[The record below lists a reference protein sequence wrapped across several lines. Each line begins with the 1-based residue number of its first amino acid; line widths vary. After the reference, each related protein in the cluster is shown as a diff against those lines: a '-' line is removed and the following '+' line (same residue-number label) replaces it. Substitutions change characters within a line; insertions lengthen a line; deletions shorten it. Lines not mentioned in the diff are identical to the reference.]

1 MQFPKGIVDV
11 DGVQCRPEDA
21 RVSVFDRGFLYGD
34 SAFEALRTYGGRG
47 FRQRAHLERLARSC
61 ERLRIALP
69 LSIEAL
75 DERVERAVNA
85 TGFPECYLRLVVTR
99 GIGPMGLD
107 LGLGN
112 RPSVVVY
119 ALEIK
124 EQPVEMYARGI
135 KVGLQHTLRSADGT
149 PAAGAKTSNYL
160 ASMLALDTV
169 KARGASEVLI
179 VDASGAILEGGTS
192 NVFLVQ
198 DGALITPPLSV
209 GILEGITRRTV
220 LELAATLGVRC
231 EQRSI
236 MPADLARA
244 DEAFITSSIREVVPV
259 VQADDEVVGKG
270 TPGPVTRRLLDAYR
284 AETQRST
291 RLT

>member
-11 DGVQCRPEDA
+11 DGVQCRPEEG

-34 SAFEALRTYGGRG
+34 SAFEAMRTYGGRG

-69 LSIEAL
+69 ISIETL
-75 DERVERAVNA
+75 NERVEGAVKA
-85 TGFPECYLRLVVTR
+85 TGLPECYLRIVVTR
-99 GIGPMGLD
+99 GVGSMGLD
-107 LGLGN
+107 LGLGTS
-112 RPSVVVY
+112 PSVVVY

-124 EQPVEMYARGI
+124 EQPAEMYERGI
-135 KVGLQHTLRSADGT
+135 TVGLQHTLRSADGT

-160 ASMLALDTV
+160 ASMLALDAV

-179 VDASGAILEGGTS
+179 LDASGEILEGGTS
-192 NVFLVQ
+192 NIFLVQ
-198 DGALITPPLSV
+198 AGALITPPLSA

-220 LELAATLGVRC
+220 MELAARLGIGCV
-231 EQRSI
+231 ERSI
-236 MPADLARA
+236 FAADLARA

-259 VQADDEVVGKG
+259 VKADDAVVGQG
-270 TPGPVTRRLLDAYR
+270 RPGPVCARLLAAYR
-284 AETQRST
+284 AETRVAH
-291 RLT
+291 

>member
-11 DGVQCRPEDA
+11 DGVQHRPEAA

-61 ERLRIALP
+61 ERLRIGLP

-75 DERVERAVNA
+75 HERVESAVKA
-85 TGFPECYLRLVVTR
+85 TGLPECYLRIVVTR
-99 GIGPMGLD
+99 GVGVMGLD
-107 LGLGN
+107 LGLGLS
-112 RPSVVVY
+112 PSVVVY

-124 EQPVEMYARGI
+124 EQPAEMYERGI
-135 KVGLQHTLRSADGT
+135 GVGLQHTYRSADGT

-160 ASMLALDTV
+160 ASMLALDAV

-179 VDASGAILEGGTS
+179 VDAAGAILEGGTS

-198 DGALITPPLSV
+198 GGALITPPLSV

-220 LELAATLGVRC
+220 LQLAAELGIGC
-231 EQRSI
+231 EERTI
-236 MPADLARA
+236 MPLDLARA

-259 VQADDEVVGKG
+259 VKADDVVVGKG
-270 TPGPVTRRLLDAYR
+270 VPGAVTLRLLEAYR
-284 AETQRST
+284 AETR
-291 RLT
+291 RGRG